1 MAIQFFKAPPEA
13 EVPVAWPDPPMGD
26 DVVPFDLFVLDRA
39 ADPGGNAGGFDWYA
53 AIGDQAVIE
62 AWASGQPVELVAA
75 EDLPNPLANR
85 PAELA
90 DHLPPP
96 LAPPNYLAFWDSL
109 LVSPIYQEIRA
120 QALANAGVL
129 VACTEFIAAVADAKS
144 GRPNVPAIQ
153 ACINN
158 LMAAGEFTV
167 EHLAEL
173 GELLSASHL
182 DHLFTLPSAA

>member
-1 MAIQFFKAPPEA
+1 MTVQFFKAPPES
-13 EVPVAWPDPPMGD
+13 ETPVAWPQSAEGGD
-26 DVVPFDLFVLDRA
+26 VAFVLLPLDRA
-39 ADPGGNAGGFDWYA
+39 ADPDGNAGGFDWYA
-53 AIGDQAVIE
+53 AIGDQAAIE
-62 AWASGQPVELVAA
+62 DWAADQPVEFVLA
-75 EDLPNPLANR
+75 EALPNPLANR

-90 DHLPPP
+90 DYLPPP
-96 LAPPNYLAFWDSL
+96 LPPPDYLAFWDAL

-129 VACTEFIAAVADAKS
+129 VACTEFIAAFADAKS

-167 EHLAEL
+167 EHLAGL
-173 GELLSASHL
+173 GELLSISHL
-182 DHLFTLPSAA
+182 DHVFTLPSAT